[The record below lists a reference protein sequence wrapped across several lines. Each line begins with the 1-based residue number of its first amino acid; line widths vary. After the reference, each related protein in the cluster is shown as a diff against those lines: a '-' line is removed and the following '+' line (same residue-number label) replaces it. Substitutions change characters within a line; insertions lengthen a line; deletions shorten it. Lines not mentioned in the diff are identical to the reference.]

1 MRSYPAIALI
11 EFSSIATG
19 IFAGDAMVK
28 KAPISVLKSGTVHD
42 GKYLILIGG
51 SVAPVEE
58 SFAEGIFVGSGQ
70 VVDQVILPNI
80 HGQVHRAILG
90 ERKPFRYES
99 LGVIETETVAATIQS
114 ADASIKGANVD
125 LIEIR
130 LADDLGGKAFAVFNG
145 EIEDVE
151 IAIEIAKNAVT
162 NSDFWLRDIVIP
174 RIHSGMVEQIDQ
186 STRFYSTTLKSLE
199 GREI

>member
-19 IFAGDAMVK
+19 ILTGDAMVK

-51 SVAPVEE
+51 SVASVEE
-58 SFAEGIFVGSGQ
+58 SFTEGISIGGEQ
-70 VVDQVILPNI
+70 ILDRVILPNV
-80 HGQVHRAILG
+80 HRQVHRAILG

-99 LGVIETETVAATIQS
+99 LGVIETKTVAATIQS
-114 ADASIKGANVD
+114 ADAGIKGANVD

-130 LADDLGGKAFAVFNG
+130 LADDIGGKAFAVFNG
-145 EIEDVE
+145 EVEDVE
-151 IAIEIAKNAVT
+151 VAIDIAQNAVT
-162 NSDFWLRDIVIP
+162 NPDFWLRDTIIP
-174 RIHSGMVEQIDQ
+174 KIHPGMVEQIDQ
-186 STRFYSTTLKSLE
+186 STRFYSTKLKPLE
-199 GREI
+199 GREL